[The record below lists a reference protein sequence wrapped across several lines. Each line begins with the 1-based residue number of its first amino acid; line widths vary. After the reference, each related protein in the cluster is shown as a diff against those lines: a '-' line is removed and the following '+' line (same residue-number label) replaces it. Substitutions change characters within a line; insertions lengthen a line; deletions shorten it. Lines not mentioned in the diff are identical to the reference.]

1 MHSSLRGIGQ
11 RYTHGKRGRQVAQ
24 SIWSGLLFSDD
35 MRIHAA
41 ITDRIRVIMFD
52 VKPLIVPTAI
62 TVILFVGHLFYSS
75 GKKRLIRMDVET
87 IIWVFSVTFS
97 GVAKVLPCDSG
108 GPAYSSSPAGLRL
121 FLLALDRLKAS
132 VRIPKQ
138 LRDGAA
144 NKEDYYLSLK
154 TRTAISGGVSLN
166 DLPHFELLVPRRR
179 PFIPHPRGGPESGT
193 EGRRVSRAFDRLGTK
208 SIAH

>member
-1 MHSSLRGIGQ
+1 MSLTLHDVCGCIQVALTVLHFSFSSL
-11 RYTHGKRGRQVAQ
+11 Q
-24 SIWSGLLFSDD
+24 SYLFS
-35 MRIHAA
+35 
-41 ITDRIRVIMFD
+41 
-52 VKPLIVPTAI
+52 
-62 TVILFVGHLFYSS
+62 
-75 GKKRLIRMDVET
+75 
-87 IIWVFSVTFS
+87 
-97 GVAKVLPCDSG
+97 
-108 GPAYSSSPAGLRL
+108 GLRL